1 MIDDM
6 AESEEAA
13 ELRLNLEKRL
23 VAPQQRAFEA
33 FVDAEQPRRWW
44 GRLDSPSRTSCPMQ
58 SRERSTGS
66 PCSRRMEMDGHA
78 RAARP
83 VARRAVAPIDACRM
97 KELGRFVRL
106 VVQAAI
112 DHGEGRVAG
121 DGAGFLLA
129 LR

>member
-44 GRLDSPSRTSCPMQ
+44 GPPGFTASHLVSDAVEGAQYRIAMQPPDGDGRTRSSGSTSGSPSG
-58 SRERSTGS
+58 ST
-66 PCSRRMEMDGHA
+66 R
-78 RAARP
+78 
-83 VARRAVAPIDACRM
+83 
-97 KELGRFVRL
+97 
-106 VVQAAI
+106 
-112 DHGEGRVAG
+112 
-121 DGAGFLLA
+121 
-129 LR
+129 

>member
-44 GRLDSPSRTSCPMQ
+44 GAAWIHRLAPRVRCSRGSAVPDRHAAAGWRWTDTLERLDQ
-58 SRERSTGS
+58 WLAER
-66 PCSRRMEMDGHA
+66 
-78 RAARP
+78 
-83 VARRAVAPIDACRM
+83 
-97 KELGRFVRL
+97 
-106 VVQAAI
+106 
-112 DHGEGRVAG
+112 
-121 DGAGFLLA
+121 
-129 LR
+129 